1 MTTNLT
7 GATQPINPSHEEGE
21 QPRPQLSALTAAG
34 LAILRAPLDV
44 DQLCATA
51 YEQANKIVD
60 ARSFH
65 LGLFEKDGLV
75 LRFWVHNGERRP
87 PQSFPGG
94 QDTGLIGW
102 MRANQQPLLVRDF
115 TVEMDELPAK
125 PRYIAENPPRSAI
138 FVPLLAGDEVVGS
151 MSVQH
156 PEPNAFTQSDLQ
168 AMAILANQV
177 ASAIVNARLFQTV
190 QRRAEQLAT
199 IAEVS
204 RAINSVLDLDEL
216 LTLVVELIRERFGYY
231 HVQIF
236 LVEDESH
243 RAVFRA
249 SSGYDLNNL
258 WRQQARSQQFG
269 EGIIGWVAATGEPI
283 LANDVTKEPRYI
295 PDDPRLLPA
304 TRSELAV
311 PLQFEG
317 KVLGVLDVQST
328 ELNAFG
334 DEALFVLKALANQ
347 IAVTVDG
354 AWSYRAQ
361 QEEAWT
367 TTVLLQVAEVV
378 NRVSTLDDV
387 LTAVVRLIPLLTG
400 VLTSGVWLRDET
412 DGSFRPAAAYGLT
425 MPWEEAAEAL
435 RLERDGQPFPA
446 LLLLEEQRTPL
457 ELSKKD
463 SFMLPAAL
471 WQALAGDLV
480 VLLPLL
486 AQNRLIGCL
495 MVSLDSQETP
505 IRLRDK
511 RLAMLN
517 GIANQTSA
525 AIESVRLNTAYQ
537 EEAYISWAL
546 LETSRAIAA
555 SRSQDAILEQVVRL
569 VPLLAGVDRCAVLL
583 RDPATHGYAVVKEYP
598 SLDEQGSG
606 LTGLHLRPG
615 DSPLLDESVRLRQ
628 VQRADATTASDLVP
642 AAWRERIGSRTLM
655 CLPLLAQDD
664 VLGALLVGEAGGHQ
678 RVNSRHEDILVGMAQ
693 QVALALENFR
703 LQVQER
709 ERLRLSEE
717 LQIAQRIQASLLP
730 KVTPTIPG
738 YELAHTWQPAR
749 EVGGDFYSFLTL
761 PSGRRGLLVGDVADK
776 GVPAALFMATSLTS
790 LRNVAQGQESPRR
803 VLTQVNK
810 IVTAEQGSETFVTA
824 WYGVLDPAQGTLT
837 YANAGH
843 SLALHLSAAD
853 GATRRLRTSGVPLGV
868 LPRPAIGQETCV
880 LAPGDVLLLYTDG
893 VTDALDESGDEFGQ
907 DRLESVLFAHCH
919 QPAHAILD
927 AIMAAVHAHVGAAP
941 IFDDMALVLLKRLG
955 EA

>member
-1 MTTNLT
+1 MTTVLT
-7 GATQPINPSHEEGE
+7 GTSQPTHHPREEGE
-21 QPRPQLSALTAAG
+21 QPRPELSTLTAAG

-44 DQLCATA
+44 DQLCAIA

-60 ARSFH
+60 AHSFH
-65 LGLFEKDGLV
+65 LGLFEKDSLV

-94 QDTGLIGW
+94 QDAGLIGW
-102 MRANQQPLLVRDF
+102 MRASQRPLLVRDF
-115 TVEMDELPAK
+115 TVEMAELPAR

-156 PEPNAFTQSDLQ
+156 PEPDAYTDSDLQ
-168 AMAILANQV
+168 ALAILANQV
-177 ASAIVNARLFQTV
+177 ASAIVNARLFQAV

-216 LTLVVELIRERFGYY
+216 LTLIVELIRERFGYY

-249 SSGYDLNNL
+249 SSGYNLNKL
-258 WRQQARSQQFG
+258 WRQQARSQHFG

-295 PDDPRLLPA
+295 PDDPRLLPG

-354 AWSYRAQ
+354 AWAYRAQ

-387 LTAVVRLIPLLTG
+387 LAAVVRLMPLLTG
-400 VLTSGVWLRDET
+400 VITCGVWLRNDE
-412 DGSFRPAAAYGLT
+412 DGSFRPAAAHGLT
-425 MPWEEAAEAL
+425 IPWEEAAEAL

-446 LLLLEEQRTPL
+446 LLLLEDQRTPL

-463 SFMLPAAL
+463 SFMLPTAL

-495 MVSLDSQETP
+495 VVSLDSQETP

-517 GIANQTSA
+517 GIAAQTSA

-555 SRSQDAILEQVVRL
+555 ARSQDVILEQVVRL

-583 RDPATHGYAVVKEYP
+583 RDPVTHDYAVAKEYP
-598 SLDEQGSG
+598 GRDTQGGSAG
-606 LTGLHLRPG
+606 LQLRPG
-615 DSPLLDESVRLRQ
+615 DFPLLDESVRTQR
-628 VQRADATTASDLVP
+628 VQRADDAKASHLVP
-642 AAWRERIGSRTLM
+642 TAWRERIGGRSLVI
-655 CLPLLAQDD
+655 LPLVAQDD
-664 VLGALLVGEAGGHQ
+664 VLGALLVGDVGGDQ
-678 RVNSRHEDILVGMAQ
+678 QVSSRHEDILVGMAQ

-703 LQVQER
+703 LQAQER

-717 LQIAQRIQASLLP
+717 LQIARRIQASLLP
-730 KVTPTIPG
+730 KTTPIIPG
-738 YELAHTWQPAR
+738 YDLAHTWQSAR

-761 PSGRRGLLVGDVADK
+761 PGGRRGLLVGDVADK

-790 LRNVAQGQESPRR
+790 LRNAAQGQESPRR
-803 VLTQVNK
+803 VLSQVNK
-810 IVTAEQGSETFVTA
+810 VVAADQGPDIFVTA
-824 WYGVLDPAQGTLT
+824 WYGVLDPAQGALT

-853 GATRRLRTSGVPLGV
+853 GATRRLRTAGTPLGV
-868 LPRPAIGQETCV
+868 LSRPAIGQETCV
-880 LAPGDVLLLYTDG
+880 LAPGDVVLLYTDG
-893 VTDALDESGDEFGQ
+893 VTDALNENGDEFGQ
-907 DRLESVLFAHCH
+907 DRLESVLFAHRD
-919 QPAHAILD
+919 QSAQAILD
-927 AIMAAVHAHVGAAP
+927 AIVQAVHAHVGAAP
-941 IFDDMALVLLKRLG
+941 IFDDITIVLLKRLG
-955 EA
+955 